1 MSITDHKCMATLQNY
16 DPVPELS
23 ERFDA
28 HRDIMGGPSK
38 KIRIETVTKTVSKTS
53 VHEPNGV
60 VGRASLLRKASTKG
74 EFWKKKH

>member
-1 MSITDHKCMATLQNY
+1 MATLQNY

-28 HRDIMGGPSK
+28 HRDIMGGPPK

-53 VHEPNGV
+53 VHEQNGD
-60 VGRASLLRKASTKG
+60 VGRASLPRKNSAQG
-74 EFWKKKH
+74 